1 MAAVERIFTKRGK
14 TMSTLAHPAA
24 APKAEVE
31 RIPPLQNGD
40 RLTAAEFERRYDAMP
55 DLKKAELI
63 NGVVYMA
70 SPVSMDDHA
79 APHFD
84 LIGWLALYRMA
95 TPGVRGGDNATLR
108 LPLNNRPQ
116 PDAFLIVEPSHGGQ
130 VKIVNRYIVGG
141 PELVVEV
148 SATSVSYDLTDKL
161 EVYLRNNVR
170 EYLVWRVFDREI
182 DWFVLRNGQYERLAP
197 SADGYI
203 KSEILP
209 GLWLDPAAL
218 IRGDMAALMRVTQLG
233 IASSEHAAFLD
244 RLQQA
249 AGGNPS

>member
-1 MAAVERIFTKRGK
+1 
-14 TMSTLAHPAA
+14 MSTLAHPAA

-40 RLTAAEFERRYDAMP
+40 RLTAAEYERRYDAMP

-79 APHFD
+79 GPHFD

-95 TPGVRGGDNATLR
+95 TPGVRGGDNGTLR

-141 PELVVEV
+141 PEFIVEV
-148 SATSVSYDLTDKL
+148 AATSVSYDLTDKL

-170 EYLVWRVFDREI
+170 EYLVWRVFDQEI
-182 DWFVLRNGQYERLAP
+182 DWFVLRSGKYERLALSP
-197 SADGYI
+197 DGFF

-209 GLWLDPAAL
+209 GLWLDTAAL
-218 IRGDMAALMRVTQLG
+218 IRGDMATVAGVAQRGL
-233 IASSEHAAFLD
+233 ASAEHIDFLN
-244 RLQQA
+244 RLQA
-249 AGGNPS
+249 AGRPPS